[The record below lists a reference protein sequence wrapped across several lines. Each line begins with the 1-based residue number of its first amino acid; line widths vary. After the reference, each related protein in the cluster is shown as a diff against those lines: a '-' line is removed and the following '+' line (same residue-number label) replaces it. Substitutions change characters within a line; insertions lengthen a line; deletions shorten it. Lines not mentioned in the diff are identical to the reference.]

1 MKNIWFCVS
10 SFTLSLGLFV
20 WGLFWLSLQDEVWV
34 MSFSAAFLS
43 ISVWFFILSLKNLKN
58 NKKDKNKIIVAFVSV
73 VLFSIGLSWWSDKS
87 TMNEYLRDYS
97 VFNDSFKKALYSTG
111 QNDVEAPNLLREL
124 NRQFFLFKEE
134 YTDYLPLRLRLGDE
148 YGRLINMVDLDI
160 SLALTL
166 SADNRNDEAHKK
178 LEQVREK
185 LNTFFKSVNISSF
198 SISLVDF
205 HDQMEKLIDYANNGD
220 LAQIITSYQVADT
233 SLTEVETLSGTNDLL
248 EVRKAFEDFI
258 KSAREGRLEDTKDKA
273 KKMKSEFIKVY
284 LSRG

>member
-1 MKNIWFCVS
+1 MKNIWFCIS
-10 SFTLSLGLFV
+10 SFALSLGLFV
-20 WGLFWLSLQDEVWV
+20 WGLFWLAMEDSVSVL
-34 MSFSAAFLS
+34 SFSAAFLS
-43 ISVWFFILSLKNLKN
+43 MSVWFFVLSLPYIK
-58 NKKDKNKIIVAFVSV
+58 KNKVERNKVVVSFVLLV
-73 VLFSIGLSWWSDKS
+73 GLFMGVSWWSDKS
-87 TMNEYLRDYS
+87 TMNEYLRDYA

-124 NRQFFLFKEE
+124 NRQFFVFKEE
-134 YTDYLPLRLRLGDE
+134 YAGYLPLRLRLGDGYE
-148 YGRLINMVDLDI
+148 RLINMVGLDI
-160 SLALTL
+160 SSALTL
-166 SADNRNDEAHKK
+166 SSDNRNDEAHKK

-233 SLTEVETLSGTNDLL
+233 SLTEAETLNGTNDLL

>member
-1 MKNIWFCVS
+1 MKNIWFCIS
-10 SFTLSLGLFV
+10 SFALSLGLFV
-20 WGLFWLSLQDEVWV
+20 WGLFWLAMEDSVSVL
-34 MSFSAAFLS
+34 SFSAAFLS
-43 ISVWFFILSLKNLKN
+43 MSVWFFVLSLPYIK
-58 NKKDKNKIIVAFVSV
+58 KNKVERNKVVVSFVLLV
-73 VLFSIGLSWWSDKS
+73 GLFMGVSWWSDKS
-87 TMNEYLRDYS
+87 TMNEYLRDYA

-124 NRQFFLFKEE
+124 NRQFFVFKEE
-134 YTDYLPLRLRLGDE
+134 YAGYLPLRLRLGDGYE
-148 YGRLINMVDLDI
+148 RLINMVGLDI
-160 SLALTL
+160 SAALTL
-166 SADNRNDEAHKK
+166 SSDNRNDEAHKK

-205 HDQMEKLIDYANNGD
+205 HDQMEKLIVYANNGD

-233 SLTEVETLSGTNDLL
+233 SLTEAETLNGTNDLL

>member
-1 MKNIWFCVS
+1 MKNIWFCIS
-10 SFTLSLGLFV
+10 SFALSLGLFV
-20 WGLFWLSLQDEVWV
+20 WGLFWLAMEDSVSVL
-34 MSFSAAFLS
+34 SFSAAFLS
-43 ISVWFFILSLKNLKN
+43 MSVWFFVLSLPYIK
-58 NKKDKNKIIVAFVSV
+58 KNKVERNKVVVSFVLLV
-73 VLFSIGLSWWSDKS
+73 GLFMGVSWWSDKS
-87 TMNEYLRDYS
+87 TMNEYLRDYA

-124 NRQFFLFKEE
+124 NRQFFVFKEE
-134 YTDYLPLRLRLGDE
+134 YAGYLPLRLRLGDGYE
-148 YGRLINMVDLDI
+148 RLINMVGLDI
-160 SLALTL
+160 SSALTL
-166 SADNRNDEAHKK
+166 SSDNRNDEAHKK

-205 HDQMEKLIDYANNGD
+205 HDQMEKLIVYANNGD

-233 SLTEVETLSGTNDLL
+233 SLTEAETLNGTNDLL

>member
-1 MKNIWFCVS
+1 MKNIWFCIS
-10 SFTLSLGLFV
+10 SFALALGLFV
-20 WGLFWLSLQDEVWV
+20 WGLFWLAMEDSVSVL
-34 MSFSAAFLS
+34 SFSAAFLS
-43 ISVWFFILSLKNLKN
+43 MSVWFFVLSLPYIK
-58 NKKDKNKIIVAFVSV
+58 KNKVERNKVVVSFVLLV
-73 VLFSIGLSWWSDKS
+73 GLFMGVSWWSDKS
-87 TMNEYLRDYS
+87 TMNEYLRDYA

-124 NRQFFLFKEE
+124 NRQFFVFKEE
-134 YTDYLPLRLRLGDE
+134 YAGYLPLRLRLGDGYE
-148 YGRLINMVDLDI
+148 RLINMVGLDI
-160 SLALTL
+160 SSALTL
-166 SADNRNDEAHKK
+166 SSDNRNDEAHKK

-205 HDQMEKLIDYANNGD
+205 HDQMEKLIVYANNGD

-233 SLTEVETLSGTNDLL
+233 SLTEAETLNGTNDLL